1 MTNLTHLS
9 PIRDHLGRP
18 LKDLRISVMDRCN
31 FRCIYC
37 MPEEKF
43 HSGFNFLKSSE
54 RLSFDEILRVTKLF
68 SDLGVSKIRITGGEP
83 LLRVNLS
90 ELIGD
95 LSTLEKIEDI
105 ALTTNGVL
113 LKKYSE
119 ELKACGLNRI
129 TVSLDSID
137 PEQFRK
143 MTGGRGKLE
152 TVLEGISEAL
162 SVGFKQVKINA
173 VIKRGIN
180 DDQVIE
186 MVDYFKKQ
194 SVIIRFIEYMDVGN
208 LNQWKLNETVGSDE
222 IIKKLSEKWQL
233 DPLDKNYEGE
243 TAQRYQISGSETEI
257 GLISSVTKPFCGS
270 CTRARLS
277 SDGKL
282 YNCLFASEG
291 KDIRS
296 WVRNDKSDEYIRN
309 ELASIWKV
317 RRDRYS
323 ELRYSDEID
332 KTDEKV
338 EMYYIGG

>member
-1 MTNLTHLS
+1 
-9 PIRDHLGRP
+9 
-18 LKDLRISVMDRCN
+18 
-31 FRCIYC
+31 

-68 SDLGVSKIRITGGEP
+68 TDLGVSKIRITGGEP
-83 LLRVNLS
+83 LLRVNLT

-95 LSTLEKIEDI
+95 LSTLKKIEDI

-143 MTGGRGKLE
+143 MSGGRGNLE
-152 TVLEGISEAL
+152 TVMEGIDAAL
-162 SVGFKQVKINA
+162 SAGFKKLKINA
-173 VIKRGIN
+173 VIKRGTN

-186 MVDYFKKQ
+186 MIDYFKDQ

-296 WVRNDKSDEYIRN
+296 WVRDGKSDEYIKN
-309 ELASIWKV
+309 ELASIWKE

-332 KTDEKV
+332 NTDEKV

>member
-1 MTNLTHLS
+1 MANLTHLS

-68 SDLGVSKIRITGGEP
+68 TDLGVSKIRITGGEP
-83 LLRVNLS
+83 LLRVNLT

-95 LSTLEKIEDI
+95 LSTLKKIEDI

-143 MTGGRGKLE
+143 MSGGRGNLK
-152 TVLEGISEAL
+152 TVLEGIDAAL
-162 SVGFKQVKINA
+162 SVGFKKLKINA
-173 VIKRGIN
+173 VIKRGTN

-186 MVDYFKKQ
+186 MIDYFKDQ

-222 IIKKLSEKWQL
+222 IIKKLSDKWQL

-296 WVRNDKSDEYIRN
+296 WVRDGKSDEYIKN
-309 ELASIWKV
+309 ELASIWTE

-332 KTDEKV
+332 NTDEKV

>member
-1 MTNLTHLS
+1 MANITHLS

-68 SDLGVSKIRITGGEP
+68 TDLGVSKIRITGGEP
-83 LLRVNLS
+83 LLRVNLT

-95 LSTLEKIEDI
+95 LSTLKKIEDI

-143 MTGGRGKLE
+143 MSGGRGNLE
-152 TVLEGISEAL
+152 TVLEGIDAAL
-162 SVGFKQVKINA
+162 SVGFKKLKINA
-173 VIKRGIN
+173 VIKRGTN

-186 MVDYFKKQ
+186 MIDYFKDQ

-277 SDGKL
+277 SDGEL

-296 WVRNDKSDEYIRN
+296 WVRDGKSDEYIKN
-309 ELASIWKV
+309 ELASIWKE
-317 RRDRYS
+317 RSDRYS

-332 KTDEKV
+332 NTDEKV

>member
-1 MTNLTHLS
+1 MANLTHLS

-68 SDLGVSKIRITGGEP
+68 TDLGVSKIRITGGEP
-83 LLRVNLS
+83 LLRVNLT

-95 LSTLEKIEDI
+95 LSTLKKIEDI

-143 MTGGRGKLE
+143 MSGGRGNLE
-152 TVLEGISEAL
+152 TVLEGINAAL
-162 SVGFKQVKINA
+162 SVGFKKLKINA
-173 VIKRGIN
+173 VIKRGTN

-186 MVDYFKKQ
+186 MIDYFKDQ

-243 TAQRYQISGSETEI
+243 TAQRYQIDGSETEI

-296 WVRNDKSDEYIRN
+296 WVRDGKSDEYIKN
-309 ELASIWKV
+309 ELASIWKE

-332 KTDEKV
+332 NTDEKV

>member
-1 MTNLTHLS
+1 MANLTHLS

-68 SDLGVSKIRITGGEP
+68 TDLGVSKIRITGGEP
-83 LLRVNLS
+83 LLRVNLT

-95 LSTLEKIEDI
+95 LSTLKKIEDI

-143 MTGGRGKLE
+143 MSGGRGNLE
-152 TVLEGISEAL
+152 TVLEGINAAL
-162 SVGFKQVKINA
+162 SVGFKKLKINA
-173 VIKRGIN
+173 VIKRGTN

-186 MVDYFKKQ
+186 MIDYFKDQ

-296 WVRNDKSDEYIRN
+296 WVRDGKSDEYIKN
-309 ELASIWKV
+309 ELASIWKE

-332 KTDEKV
+332 NTDEKV

>member
-1 MTNLTHLS
+1 MANLTHLS

-54 RLSFDEILRVTKLF
+54 RLSFDEILRITKLF
-68 SDLGVSKIRITGGEP
+68 TDLGVSKIRITGGEP
-83 LLRVNLS
+83 LLRVNLT

-95 LSTLEKIEDI
+95 LSTLKKIEDI

-143 MTGGRGKLE
+143 MSGGRGNLE
-152 TVLEGISEAL
+152 TVLEGIDAAL
-162 SVGFKQVKINA
+162 SVGFKKLKINA
-173 VIKRGIN
+173 VIKRGTN

-186 MVDYFKKQ
+186 MIDYFKDQ

-243 TAQRYQISGSETEI
+243 TAQRYQIDGSETEI

-296 WVRNDKSDEYIRN
+296 WVRDGKSDEYIKN
-309 ELASIWKV
+309 ELASIWKE

-332 KTDEKV
+332 NTDEKV

>member
-1 MTNLTHLS
+1 MANLTHLS

-68 SDLGVSKIRITGGEP
+68 TDLGVSKIRITGGEP
-83 LLRVNLS
+83 LLRVNLT

-95 LSTLEKIEDI
+95 LSTLKKIEDI

-143 MTGGRGKLE
+143 MSGGRGNLE
-152 TVLEGISEAL
+152 TVLEGINAAL
-162 SVGFKQVKINA
+162 SVGFKKLKINA
-173 VIKRGIN
+173 VIKRGTN

-186 MVDYFKKQ
+186 MIDYFKDQ

-222 IIKKLSEKWQL
+222 IIKKLSDKWQL

-296 WVRNDKSDEYIRN
+296 WVRDGKSDEYIKN
-309 ELASIWKV
+309 ELASIWKE

-332 KTDEKV
+332 NTDEKV

>member
-1 MTNLTHLS
+1 MENLTHLS

-68 SDLGVSKIRITGGEP
+68 TDLGVSKIRITGGEP
-83 LLRVNLS
+83 LLRVNLT

-95 LSTLEKIEDI
+95 LSTLKKIEDI

-143 MTGGRGKLE
+143 MSGGRGNLE
-152 TVLEGISEAL
+152 TVLEGIDAAL
-162 SVGFKQVKINA
+162 SVGFKKLKINA
-173 VIKRGIN
+173 VIKRGTN

-186 MVDYFKKQ
+186 MIDYFKDQ

-243 TAQRYQISGSETEI
+243 TAQRYQIDGSETEI

-296 WVRNDKSDEYIRN
+296 WVRGGKSDEYIKN
-309 ELASIWKV
+309 ELASIWKE

-332 KTDEKV
+332 NTDEKV

>member
-1 MTNLTHLS
+1 
-9 PIRDHLGRP
+9 
-18 LKDLRISVMDRCN
+18 
-31 FRCIYC
+31 

-68 SDLGVSKIRITGGEP
+68 TDLGVSKIRITGGEP
-83 LLRVNLS
+83 LLRVNLT

-95 LSTLEKIEDI
+95 LSTLKKIEDI

-143 MTGGRGKLE
+143 MSGGRGNLE
-152 TVLEGISEAL
+152 TVLEGIDAAL
-162 SVGFKQVKINA
+162 SVGFKKLKINA
-173 VIKRGIN
+173 VIKRGTN

-186 MVDYFKKQ
+186 MIDYFKDQ

-222 IIKKLSEKWQL
+222 IIKKLSDKWQL

-296 WVRNDKSDEYIRN
+296 WVRDGKSDEYIKN
-309 ELASIWKV
+309 QLALIWKE

-332 KTDEKV
+332 NTDEKV

>member
-1 MTNLTHLS
+1 MANLTHLS

-54 RLSFDEILRVTKLF
+54 RLSFDEILRITKLF
-68 SDLGVSKIRITGGEP
+68 TELGVSKIRITGGEP
-83 LLRVNLS
+83 LLRVNLT

-95 LSTLEKIEDI
+95 LSTLKKIEDI

-143 MTGGRGKLE
+143 MSGGRGNLE
-152 TVLEGISEAL
+152 TVLEGIDAAL
-162 SVGFKQVKINA
+162 SVGFKKLKINA
-173 VIKRGIN
+173 VIKRGTN

-186 MVDYFKKQ
+186 MIDYFKDQ

-222 IIKKLSEKWQL
+222 IIKKLSENWQL
-233 DPLDKNYEGE
+233 DPLDRNYEGE
-243 TAQRYQISGSETEI
+243 TAQRYQIDGSETEI

-296 WVRNDKSDEYIRN
+296 WVRDGKSDEYIKN
-309 ELASIWKV
+309 ELASIWKE

-323 ELRYSDEID
+323 ELRYSGEINN
-332 KTDEKV
+332 TDEKV

>member
-1 MTNLTHLS
+1 
-9 PIRDHLGRP
+9 
-18 LKDLRISVMDRCN
+18 
-31 FRCIYC
+31 

-54 RLSFDEILRVTKLF
+54 RLSFNEILRVTKLF
-68 SDLGVSKIRITGGEP
+68 TDLGVSKIRITGGEP
-83 LLRVNLS
+83 LLRVNLT

-95 LSTLEKIEDI
+95 LSTLKKIEDI

-143 MTGGRGKLE
+143 MSGGRGNLE
-152 TVLEGISEAL
+152 TVLEGINAAL
-162 SVGFKQVKINA
+162 SVGFKKLKINA
-173 VIKRGIN
+173 VIKRGTN

-186 MVDYFKKQ
+186 MIDYFKDQ

-222 IIKKLSEKWQL
+222 IIKKLSDKWQL

-296 WVRNDKSDEYIRN
+296 WVRDGKSDEYIKN
-309 ELASIWKV
+309 ELASIWKE

-332 KTDEKV
+332 NTDEKV

>member
-1 MTNLTHLS
+1 MANLTHLS

-68 SDLGVSKIRITGGEP
+68 TDLGVSKIRITGGEP

-180 DDQVIE
+180 DDQVID

-296 WVRNDKSDEYIRN
+296 WVRNGKSDEYIRN

>member
-1 MTNLTHLS
+1 MANLTHLS

-54 RLSFDEILRVTKLF
+54 RLSFDEIFRVTKLF
-68 SDLGVSKIRITGGEP
+68 TDLGVSKIRITGGEP

-162 SVGFKQVKINA
+162 PVGFKQVKINA

-296 WVRNDKSDEYIRN
+296 WVRNGKSDEYIRN

>member
-1 MTNLTHLS
+1 MANLTHLS

-68 SDLGVSKIRITGGEP
+68 TDLGVSKIRITGGEP
-83 LLRVNLS
+83 LLRVNLT

-95 LSTLEKIEDI
+95 LSTLKKIEDI

-143 MTGGRGKLE
+143 MSGGRGNLE
-152 TVLEGISEAL
+152 TVLEGIDAAL
-162 SVGFKQVKINA
+162 SVGFKKLKINA
-173 VIKRGIN
+173 VIKRGTN

-186 MVDYFKKQ
+186 MIDYFKDQ

-257 GLISSVTKPFCGS
+257 GLISSVTKPLCGS

-296 WVRNDKSDEYIRN
+296 WVRDGKSDEYIKN
-309 ELASIWKV
+309 ELASIWKE

-332 KTDEKV
+332 NTDEKV

>member
-1 MTNLTHLS
+1 MANLTHLS

-68 SDLGVSKIRITGGEP
+68 TDLGVSKIRITGGEP
-83 LLRVNLS
+83 LLRVNLT

-95 LSTLEKIEDI
+95 LSTLKKIEDI

-143 MTGGRGKLE
+143 MSGGRGNLE
-152 TVLEGISEAL
+152 TVLEGIDAAL
-162 SVGFKQVKINA
+162 SVGFKKLKINA
-173 VIKRGIN
+173 VIKRGTN

-186 MVDYFKKQ
+186 MIDYFKDQ

-243 TAQRYQISGSETEI
+243 TAQRYQIDGSETEI

-296 WVRNDKSDEYIRN
+296 WVRDGKSDEYIKN
-309 ELASIWKV
+309 ELASIWKE

-332 KTDEKV
+332 NTDEKV

>member
-1 MTNLTHLS
+1 
-9 PIRDHLGRP
+9 
-18 LKDLRISVMDRCN
+18 
-31 FRCIYC
+31 

-68 SDLGVSKIRITGGEP
+68 TDLGVSKIRITGGEP
-83 LLRVNLS
+83 LLRVNLT

-95 LSTLEKIEDI
+95 LSTLKKIEDI

-143 MTGGRGKLE
+143 MSGGRGNLE
-152 TVLEGISEAL
+152 TVLEGIDAAL
-162 SVGFKQVKINA
+162 SVGFKKLKINA
-173 VIKRGIN
+173 VIKRGTN

-186 MVDYFKKQ
+186 MIDYFKDQ

-296 WVRNDKSDEYIRN
+296 WVRDGRSDEYIKN
-309 ELASIWKV
+309 ELASIWKE

-332 KTDEKV
+332 NTDEKV

>member
-1 MTNLTHLS
+1 MANLTHLS

-68 SDLGVSKIRITGGEP
+68 TDLGVSKIRITGGEP
-83 LLRVNLS
+83 LLRVNLT

-95 LSTLEKIEDI
+95 LSTLKKIEDI

-143 MTGGRGKLE
+143 MSGGRGNLE
-152 TVLEGISEAL
+152 TVLEGIDAAL
-162 SVGFKQVKINA
+162 SVGFKKLKINA
-173 VIKRGIN
+173 VIKRGTN

-186 MVDYFKKQ
+186 MIDYFKDQ

-243 TAQRYQISGSETEI
+243 TAQRYQIDGSETEI

-296 WVRNDKSDEYIRN
+296 WVRDGKSDEYIKN
-309 ELASIWKV
+309 ELASIWKE

-323 ELRYSDEID
+323 EL
-332 KTDEKV
+332 
-338 EMYYIGG
+338 

>member
-1 MTNLTHLS
+1 
-9 PIRDHLGRP
+9 
-18 LKDLRISVMDRCN
+18 
-31 FRCIYC
+31 

-68 SDLGVSKIRITGGEP
+68 TDLGVSKIRITGGEP
-83 LLRVNLS
+83 LLRVNLT

-95 LSTLEKIEDI
+95 LSTLKKIEDI

-143 MTGGRGKLE
+143 MSGGRGNLE
-152 TVLEGISEAL
+152 KVLEGIDAAL
-162 SVGFKQVKINA
+162 SVGFKKLKINA
-173 VIKRGIN
+173 VIKRGTN

-186 MVDYFKKQ
+186 MIDYFKDQ

-243 TAQRYQISGSETEI
+243 TAQRYQIDGSETEI

-296 WVRNDKSDEYIRN
+296 WVRGGKSDEYIKN
-309 ELASIWKV
+309 ELASIWKE

-332 KTDEKV
+332 NTDEKV

>member
-1 MTNLTHLS
+1 MANLTHLS

-68 SDLGVSKIRITGGEP
+68 TDLGVSKIRITGGEP
-83 LLRVNLS
+83 LLRVNLT

-95 LSTLEKIEDI
+95 LSTLKKIEDI

-143 MTGGRGKLE
+143 MSGGRGNLE
-152 TVLEGISEAL
+152 TVLEGIDAAL
-162 SVGFKQVKINA
+162 SVGFKKLKINA
-173 VIKRGIN
+173 VIKRGTN
-180 DDQVIE
+180 DDQLIE
-186 MVDYFKKQ
+186 MIDYFKDQ

-222 IIKKLSEKWQL
+222 IIKKLSDKWQL

-243 TAQRYQISGSETEI
+243 TAQRYQIDGSETEI

-296 WVRNDKSDEYIRN
+296 WVRDGKSDEYIKN
-309 ELASIWKV
+309 ELASIWKE

-332 KTDEKV
+332 NTDEKV

>member
-1 MTNLTHLS
+1 
-9 PIRDHLGRP
+9 
-18 LKDLRISVMDRCN
+18 
-31 FRCIYC
+31 

-54 RLSFDEILRVTKLF
+54 RLSFDEILRITKLF
-68 SDLGVSKIRITGGEP
+68 TDLGVSKIRITGGEP
-83 LLRVNLS
+83 LLRVNLT

-95 LSTLEKIEDI
+95 LSTLKKIEDI

-143 MTGGRGKLE
+143 MSGGRGNLE
-152 TVLEGISEAL
+152 IVLEGIDAAL
-162 SVGFKQVKINA
+162 SVGFKKLKINA
-173 VIKRGIN
+173 VIKRGTN

-186 MVDYFKKQ
+186 MIDYFKDQ

-243 TAQRYQISGSETEI
+243 TAQRYQINGSETEI

-296 WVRNDKSDEYIRN
+296 WVRGGKSDEYIKN
-309 ELASIWKV
+309 ELASIWKE

-323 ELRYSDEID
+323 ELRYSNEID
-332 KTDEKV
+332 NTDEKV

>member
-1 MTNLTHLS
+1 MANLTHLS

-68 SDLGVSKIRITGGEP
+68 TDLGVSKIRITGGEP
-83 LLRVNLS
+83 LLRVNLT

-95 LSTLEKIEDI
+95 LSTLKKIEDI

-143 MTGGRGKLE
+143 MSGGRGNLE
-152 TVLEGISEAL
+152 TVLEGIDAAL
-162 SVGFKQVKINA
+162 SVGFKKLKINA
-173 VIKRGIN
+173 VIKRGTN

-186 MVDYFKKQ
+186 MIDYFKDQ

-222 IIKKLSEKWQL
+222 IIKKLSQKWQL

-243 TAQRYQISGSETEI
+243 TAQRYQIDGSETEI

-296 WVRNDKSDEYIRN
+296 WVRDGKSDEYIKN
-309 ELASIWKV
+309 ELASIWKE

-323 ELRYSDEID
+323 ELRYSGEINN
-332 KTDEKV
+332 TDEKV

>member
-1 MTNLTHLS
+1 
-9 PIRDHLGRP
+9 
-18 LKDLRISVMDRCN
+18 
-31 FRCIYC
+31 

-68 SDLGVSKIRITGGEP
+68 TDLGVSKIRITGGEP
-83 LLRVNLS
+83 LLRVNLT

-95 LSTLEKIEDI
+95 LSTLKKIEDI

-143 MTGGRGKLE
+143 MSGGRGNLE
-152 TVLEGISEAL
+152 TVLEGIDAAL
-162 SVGFKQVKINA
+162 SVGFKKLKINA
-173 VIKRGIN
+173 VIKRGTN

-186 MVDYFKKQ
+186 MIDYFKDQ

-222 IIKKLSEKWQL
+222 VIKKLSEKWQL
-233 DPLDKNYEGE
+233 EPLDQNYEGE

-282 YNCLFASEG
+282 YNCLFASQG

-296 WVRNDKSDEYIRN
+296 WIRNGKSDEFIKN
-309 ELASIWKV
+309 ELASIWKE

-323 ELRYSDEID
+323 ELRYSDKTD

>member
-1 MTNLTHLS
+1 MANLTHLS

-68 SDLGVSKIRITGGEP
+68 TDLGVSKIRITGGEP
-83 LLRVNLS
+83 LLRVNLT

-95 LSTLEKIEDI
+95 LSTLKKIEDI

-143 MTGGRGKLE
+143 MSGGRGNLE
-152 TVLEGISEAL
+152 TVLEGIDAAL
-162 SVGFKQVKINA
+162 SVGFKKLKINA
-173 VIKRGIN
+173 VIKRGTN
-180 DDQVIE
+180 DNQLIE
-186 MVDYFKKQ
+186 MIDYFKDQ

-222 IIKKLSEKWQL
+222 IIKKLSQKWQL

-243 TAQRYQISGSETEI
+243 TAQRYQINGSETEI

-296 WVRNDKSDEYIRN
+296 WVRDGKSDEYIKN
-309 ELASIWKV
+309 ELASIWKE

-332 KTDEKV
+332 NTDEKV

>member
-1 MTNLTHLS
+1 MENLTHLS

-68 SDLGVSKIRITGGEP
+68 TDLGVSKIRITGGEP
-83 LLRVNLS
+83 LLRVNLT

-95 LSTLEKIEDI
+95 LSTLKKIEDI

-119 ELKACGLNRI
+119 ELKAFGLNRI

-143 MTGGRGKLE
+143 MSGGRGNLE
-152 TVLEGISEAL
+152 KVLEGIDAAL
-162 SVGFKQVKINA
+162 SVGFKKLKINA
-173 VIKRGIN
+173 VIKRGTN

-186 MVDYFKKQ
+186 MIDYFKDQ

-243 TAQRYQISGSETEI
+243 TAQRYQIDGSETEI

-296 WVRNDKSDEYIRN
+296 WVRGGKSDEYIKN
-309 ELASIWKV
+309 ELASIWKE

-332 KTDEKV
+332 NTDEKV

>member
-1 MTNLTHLS
+1 MANLTHLS

-68 SDLGVSKIRITGGEP
+68 TDLGVSKIRITGGEP
-83 LLRVNLS
+83 LLRVNLT

-95 LSTLEKIEDI
+95 LSTLKKIEDI

-143 MTGGRGKLE
+143 MSGGRGNLE
-152 TVLEGISEAL
+152 TVLEGIDAAL
-162 SVGFKQVKINA
+162 SVGFKKLKINA
-173 VIKRGIN
+173 VIKRGTN

-186 MVDYFKKQ
+186 MIDYFKDQ

-296 WVRNDKSDEYIRN
+296 WIRDGKSDEYIKN
-309 ELASIWKV
+309 ELASIWKE

-323 ELRYSDEID
+323 ELRYSGEINN
-332 KTDEKV
+332 TDEKV

>member
-1 MTNLTHLS
+1 MENLTHLS

-68 SDLGVSKIRITGGEP
+68 TDLGVSKIRITGGEP
-83 LLRVNLS
+83 LLRVNLT

-95 LSTLEKIEDI
+95 LSTLKKIEDI

-143 MTGGRGKLE
+143 MSGGRGNLE
-152 TVLEGISEAL
+152 TVLEGIDAAL
-162 SVGFKQVKINA
+162 SVGFKKLKINA
-173 VIKRGIN
+173 VIKRGTN

-186 MVDYFKKQ
+186 MIDYFKDQ

-296 WVRNDKSDEYIRN
+296 WVRDGKSDEYIKN
-309 ELASIWKV
+309 ELASIWKE
-317 RRDRYS
+317 RSDRYS

-332 KTDEKV
+332 NTDEKV

>member
-1 MTNLTHLS
+1 
-9 PIRDHLGRP
+9 
-18 LKDLRISVMDRCN
+18 
-31 FRCIYC
+31 

-68 SDLGVSKIRITGGEP
+68 TDLGVSKIRITGGEP
-83 LLRVNLS
+83 LLRVNLT

-95 LSTLEKIEDI
+95 LSTLKKIEDI

-143 MTGGRGKLE
+143 MSGGRGNLE
-152 TVLEGISEAL
+152 TVLEGIDAAL
-162 SVGFKQVKINA
+162 SVGFKKLKINA
-173 VIKRGIN
+173 VIKRGTN

-186 MVDYFKKQ
+186 MIDYFKDQ

-243 TAQRYQISGSETEI
+243 TAQRYQIGGSETEI

-296 WVRNDKSDEYIRN
+296 WVRDGKSDEYIKN
-309 ELASIWKV
+309 ELTSIWKE

-332 KTDEKV
+332 NTDEKV

>member
-1 MTNLTHLS
+1 
-9 PIRDHLGRP
+9 
-18 LKDLRISVMDRCN
+18 
-31 FRCIYC
+31 

-54 RLSFDEILRVTKLF
+54 RLSFNEILRVTKLF
-68 SDLGVSKIRITGGEP
+68 TDLGVSKIRITGGEP
-83 LLRVNLS
+83 LLRVNLT

-95 LSTLEKIEDI
+95 LSTLKKIEDI

-143 MTGGRGKLE
+143 MSGGRGNLE
-152 TVLEGISEAL
+152 TVLEGIDAAL
-162 SVGFKQVKINA
+162 SVGFKKLKINA
-173 VIKRGIN
+173 VIKRGTN

-186 MVDYFKKQ
+186 MIDYFKDQ

-222 IIKKLSEKWQL
+222 IIKKLSKKWQL

-243 TAQRYQISGSETEI
+243 TAQRYQIDGSETEI

-296 WVRNDKSDEYIRN
+296 WVRDGKSDEYIKN
-309 ELASIWKV
+309 ELASIWKE

-332 KTDEKV
+332 STDEKV

>member
-1 MTNLTHLS
+1 MANLTHLS

-68 SDLGVSKIRITGGEP
+68 TDLGVSKIRITGGEP
-83 LLRVNLS
+83 LLRVNLT

-95 LSTLEKIEDI
+95 LSTLKKIEDI

-143 MTGGRGKLE
+143 MSGGRGNLE
-152 TVLEGISEAL
+152 TVLEGIDAAL
-162 SVGFKQVKINA
+162 SVGFKKLKINA
-173 VIKRGIN
+173 VIKRGTN

-186 MVDYFKKQ
+186 MIDYFKDQ

-222 IIKKLSEKWQL
+222 IIKKLSKKWQL

-243 TAQRYQISGSETEI
+243 TAQRYQIDGSETEI

-296 WVRNDKSDEYIRN
+296 WVRDGKSDEYIKN
-309 ELASIWKV
+309 ELASIWTE

-332 KTDEKV
+332 NTDEKV

>member
-1 MTNLTHLS
+1 
-9 PIRDHLGRP
+9 
-18 LKDLRISVMDRCN
+18 
-31 FRCIYC
+31 

-68 SDLGVSKIRITGGEP
+68 TDLGVSKIRITGGEP
-83 LLRVNLS
+83 LLRVNLT

-95 LSTLEKIEDI
+95 LSTLKKIEDI

-143 MTGGRGKLE
+143 MSGGRGNLE
-152 TVLEGISEAL
+152 TVLEGIDAAL
-162 SVGFKQVKINA
+162 SVGFKKLKINA
-173 VIKRGIN
+173 VIKRGTN

-186 MVDYFKKQ
+186 MIDYFKDQ

-222 IIKKLSEKWQL
+222 IIKKLSQKWQL

-296 WVRNDKSDEYIRN
+296 WVRDGKSDEYIKN
-309 ELASIWKV
+309 ELASIWTE

-332 KTDEKV
+332 NTDEKV

>member
-54 RLSFDEILRVTKLF
+54 RLSFDEIFRVTKLF
-68 SDLGVSKIRITGGEP
+68 TDLGVSKIRITGGEP

-296 WVRNDKSDEYIRN
+296 WVRNGKSDEYIRN

>member
-1 MTNLTHLS
+1 
-9 PIRDHLGRP
+9 
-18 LKDLRISVMDRCN
+18 
-31 FRCIYC
+31 

-43 HSGFNFLKSSE
+43 HSSFNFLKSSE

-95 LSTLEKIEDI
+95 LSTLKKIEDI

-137 PEQFRK
+137 PEQFK
-143 MTGGRGKLE
+143 IMTGGRGNLE

-162 SVGFKQVKINA
+162 SVGFKKVKINA

-186 MVDYFKKQ
+186 MVDYFKEQ

-222 IIKKLSEKWQL
+222 VIKKLSEKWQL
-233 DPLDKNYEGE
+233 EPLDQNYEGE

-282 YNCLFASEG
+282 YNCLFASQG

-296 WVRNDKSDEYIRN
+296 WIRNGKSDEFIKN
-309 ELASIWKV
+309 ELASIWKE

-323 ELRYSDEID
+323 ELRYSDKTE

>member
-1 MTNLTHLS
+1 MANLTHLS

-68 SDLGVSKIRITGGEP
+68 TDLGVSKIRITGGEP

-173 VIKRGIN
+173 VIKKGIN
-180 DDQVIE
+180 DDQVID

-296 WVRNDKSDEYIRN
+296 WVRNGKSDEYIRN

>member
-1 MTNLTHLS
+1 MANLTHLS

-68 SDLGVSKIRITGGEP
+68 TDLGVSKIRITGGEP
-83 LLRVNLS
+83 LLRVNLT

-95 LSTLEKIEDI
+95 LSTLKKIEDI

-137 PEQFRK
+137 PKQFRK
-143 MTGGRGKLE
+143 MSGGRGNLE
-152 TVLEGISEAL
+152 TVLEGIDAAL
-162 SVGFKQVKINA
+162 SVGFKKLKINA
-173 VIKRGIN
+173 VIKRGTN

-186 MVDYFKKQ
+186 MIDYFKDQ

-296 WVRNDKSDEYIRN
+296 WVRDGKSDEYIKN
-309 ELASIWKV
+309 ELASIWKA
-317 RRDRYS
+317 RKDRYS

-332 KTDEKV
+332 NTDEKV

>member
-1 MTNLTHLS
+1 
-9 PIRDHLGRP
+9 
-18 LKDLRISVMDRCN
+18 
-31 FRCIYC
+31 

-68 SDLGVSKIRITGGEP
+68 TDLGVSKIRITGGEP
-83 LLRVNLS
+83 LLRVNLT

-95 LSTLEKIEDI
+95 LSTLKKIEDI

-137 PEQFRK
+137 PKQFRK
-143 MTGGRGKLE
+143 MSGGRGNLE
-152 TVLEGISEAL
+152 TVLEGIDAAL
-162 SVGFKQVKINA
+162 SVGFKKLKINA
-173 VIKRGIN
+173 VIKRGTN

-186 MVDYFKKQ
+186 MIDYFKDQ

-243 TAQRYQISGSETEI
+243 TAQRYQIDGSETEI

-296 WVRNDKSDEYIRN
+296 WVRDGKSDEYIKN
-309 ELASIWKV
+309 ELTSIWKE

-332 KTDEKV
+332 NTDEKV

>member
-1 MTNLTHLS
+1 MANLTHLS

-68 SDLGVSKIRITGGEP
+68 TDLGVSKIRITGGEP
-83 LLRVNLS
+83 LLRVNLT

-95 LSTLEKIEDI
+95 LSTLKKIEDI

-143 MTGGRGKLE
+143 MSGGRGNLE
-152 TVLEGISEAL
+152 TVLEGIDAAL
-162 SVGFKQVKINA
+162 SVGFKKLKINA
-173 VIKRGIN
+173 VIKRGTN

-186 MVDYFKKQ
+186 MIDYFKDQ

-243 TAQRYQISGSETEI
+243 TAQRYQINGSETEI

-296 WVRNDKSDEYIRN
+296 WVRDGKSDEYIKN
-309 ELASIWKV
+309 ELASLWKE

-323 ELRYSDEID
+323 ELRYSNEID
-332 KTDEKV
+332 NTDEKV

>member
-1 MTNLTHLS
+1 MANLTHLS

-68 SDLGVSKIRITGGEP
+68 TDLGVSKIRITGGEP

-291 KDIRS
+291 KDIRN
-296 WVRNDKSDEYIRN
+296 WVRNGKSDEYIRN

>member
-1 MTNLTHLS
+1 MANLTHLS

-68 SDLGVSKIRITGGEP
+68 TDLGVSKIRITGGEP
-83 LLRVNLS
+83 LLRVNLT

-95 LSTLEKIEDI
+95 LSTLKKIEDI

-143 MTGGRGKLE
+143 MSGGRGNLE
-152 TVLEGISEAL
+152 TVLEGIDAAL
-162 SVGFKQVKINA
+162 SVGFKKLKINA
-173 VIKRGIN
+173 VIKRGTN

-186 MVDYFKKQ
+186 MIDYFKDQ

-243 TAQRYQISGSETEI
+243 TAQRYQINGSETEI

-296 WVRNDKSDEYIRN
+296 WVRGGKSDEYIKN
-309 ELASIWKV
+309 ELASIWKE

-323 ELRYSDEID
+323 ELRYSNEID
-332 KTDEKV
+332 NTDEKV